1 MANPAGSRPLPGSE
15 RPPIPGSTSLGPV
28 DPKERIRVTVVLR
41 QKPGSPELPDLQH
54 WQDTAPTERTFL
66 SPEEFYER
74 HGAAE
79 EELDAVVEHLTRAG
93 LQVVEKHAGRRRI
106 VVEGTV
112 KDIDSAFGVTL
123 NRYRAPERFA
133 PRPRPKEGEGRPFGD
148 HIRVREQDYYGY
160 EGPVHLPARLIELV
174 TSVIGLDNRR
184 LGLSAGNGTGDPPG
198 AGYLSPAAI
207 ARDYNFPANAATG
220 QTIGIFEDAN
230 SGAAYLHSDIT
241 SFVHSL
247 PGGLALPLPSL
258 TDISLLGYT
267 NNPALVT
274 NPPTGAA
281 FECNIDVSI
290 AAAAGLG
297 ANINVYFTDDS
308 DGGWDAFFDR
318 TIFPPA
324 GDNPPSVL
332 TASWVPYLSDD
343 SGTVGSISNPASS
356 VSNFH
361 RHLRNAAAR
370 GITVLMAIGDWGS
383 NNLVGGVACHVSYPN
398 ADPWVTSCGG
408 TILGNVNPTPP
419 PALDE
424 YTWSDANLPS
434 PFNSGPP
441 PPIYN
446 ATGGGVSDQFPRPPY
461 QAAAG
466 VLPISKNDGGIRR
479 GVPDVAG
486 MVAMSG
492 FFIKGS
498 GGQAGYGTSAVAP
511 LYAGLIATINAFL
524 GRNVGFLNPTLYKY
538 GAQICNDVRVGNN
551 DSGNVPDAPFYSADI
566 GWDPCTGWGSIN
578 GLRLMAALAPAP
590 VISTLIPD
598 NGDFGTSCLDRFV
611 DKILT
616 INNAGFSTLLIWS
629 ITSSRADF
637 EIPNVSSYP
646 IAVSPGASIDVVI
659 RYKPSVAA
667 FESATITIFSNDL
680 FSPKTVKVSGTGVAP
695 RLVLGIA
702 DSGDFGNVCI
712 GSFRDEPLLVN
723 NGGHCTLLVSSVA
736 SSSAEFQVPQILSYP
751 IAVAAGDSVS
761 LPIRFRPTSLGP
773 TPAGTVIT
781 VNSNDSRGPQSIQ
794 VSGNAPAGKLVVT
807 GSPCFGAIQACC
819 REERTL
825 SICNVGDCKL
835 LVSSVAFKR
844 KSRHWKLINNPF
856 PATLHPGSCLSVVIR
871 YKATE
876 RYPRPSELVITSDD
890 PTEPIKI
897 IELLAATIWSDCG
910 CKKCCDKCRKG
921 NCDTRHCD
929 PCCCERCQDGCDD
942 EEEHD
947 EDAHESHPSPA
958 MTR

>member
-1 MANPAGSRPLPGSE
+1 MPSPAASKPIPGSE
-15 RPPIPGSTSLGPV
+15 RPQVKGSTLLGPV
-28 DPKERIRVTVVLR
+28 DAKERLTVTVVLR
-41 QKPGSPELPDLQH
+41 QKPGTPDPPDLQH
-54 WQDTAPTERTFL
+54 WQDTPPEQRTFL

-74 HGAAE
+74 HGAAQE
-79 EELDAVVEHLTRAG
+79 EVDAVVEYLTGAG
-93 LQVVEKHAGRRRI
+93 LQVVEKHAGRRRV
-106 VVEGTV
+106 VVEGTASE
-112 KDIDSAFGVTL
+112 INSAFGITL

-133 PRPRPKEGEGRPFGD
+133 PRPRPREGQGRPFGD
-148 HIRVREQDYYGY
+148 HLRIGEHDYHGF
-160 EGPVHLPARLIELV
+160 EGPVHLPARLVSLV
-174 TSVIGLDNRR
+174 TTVIGLDNRR

-198 AGYLSPAAI
+198 AGYLSPAKI
-207 ARDYNFPANAATG
+207 ARDYNFPTNHATG

-230 SGAAYLHSDIT
+230 SGAAYLHSDVT
-241 SFVHSL
+241 SFIHSL
-247 PGGLALPLPSL
+247 PGGLANPLPSL
-258 TDISLLGYT
+258 ADISLLGYT

-297 ANINVYFTDDS
+297 SNINVYFTDDS

-318 TIFPPA
+318 AIFPPA
-324 GDNPPSVL
+324 GDKPPSVL

-343 SGTVGSISNPASS
+343 SGTVGSIANPASS

-370 GITVLMAIGDWGS
+370 GITVFMAIGDWGS
-383 NNLVGGVACHVSYPN
+383 NNLEGGVGCHVSYPN

-408 TILGNVNPTPP
+408 TILGAANPIPP

-461 QAAAG
+461 QVAAG

-498 GGQAGYGTSAVAP
+498 GGEAGYGTSAVAP

-524 GRNVGFLNPTLYKY
+524 GRNVGFLNPTLYKW
-538 GAQICNDVRVGNN
+538 GPRICNDVTRGNN
-551 DSGNVPDAPFYSADI
+551 DSGNVPDSPFYTADI

-578 GLRLMAALAPAP
+578 GLRLLAALAPAP
-590 VISTLIPD
+590 IISTLIAD
-598 NGDFGTSCLDRFV
+598 SGDFGTSCVNSSV
-611 DKILT
+611 DEVLT

-629 ITSSRADF
+629 ITSSRPDF
-637 EIPNVSSYP
+637 EIPSVTSWP
-646 IAVSPGASIDVVI
+646 LAVSPGASIDVVI
-659 RYKPSVAA
+659 RFKPSAVG

-680 FSPKTVKVSGTGVAP
+680 FNPTTLRVTGTGVAP

-702 DSGDFGNVCI
+702 DSGDFGNVCL

-723 NGGHCTLLVSSVA
+723 NGGQCTLLVNSIT
-736 SSSAEFQVPQILSYP
+736 SSSAEFQVPEILSYP
-751 IAVAAGDSVS
+751 IAVGAGDSVS
-761 LPIRFRPTSLGP
+761 LPIRFRPTTLGP

-781 VNSNDSRGPQSIQ
+781 VNSNDARGPQSIR

-807 GSPCFGAIQACC
+807 GSNFFGAVQACC
-819 REERTL
+819 SQERTL

-835 LVSSVAFKR
+835 FVSSVAFKR
-844 KSRHWKLINNPF
+844 KNRHWKLINNPF
-856 PATLHPGSCLSVVIR
+856 PAPLHPGSCLAVVIR
-871 YKATE
+871 YTATE
-876 RYPRPSELVITSDD
+876 RYPRPCELVITSDD
-890 PTEPIKI
+890 PTDPVKI
-897 IELLAATIWSDCG
+897 LELLAATIWSDCG
-910 CKKCCDKCRKG
+910 CKKCCDSCNQG
-921 NCDTRHCD
+921 NCDKRHCD
-929 PCCCERCQDGCDD
+929 PCRCEKC
-942 EEEHD
+942 HD
-947 EDAHESHPSPA
+947 EKDEDSDDCD
-958 MTR
+958 